1 MGEVAKQVVDDE
13 GRPQDRF
20 DDGPHMGPEPG
31 GMLPVLDQ
39 GPDEPQAIDGT
50 SAAASDNVPGL
61 R

>member
-1 MGEVAKQVVDDE
+1 MSETSKTSTVV
-13 GRPQDRF
+13 R
-20 DDGPHMGPEPG
+20 G
-31 GMLPVLDQ
+31 GGGVLPVVDQ